1 MIIPLPEKWN
11 PPCNRECTRKY
22 AAIRETPWRIYC
34 KKGCDGDGDTWVECV
49 GECDELCF
57 KDPVFEGQ
65 QWSAVFDRSPGSAI
79 YSEKCFRACLAGCA
93 HKFDIP
99 EEKINQVQS
108 RAQMS
113 PPVEKAT
120 PPPLPEEKS
129 APSPPPEDK
138 PAPPPPPE
146 VKLAPAPPPTTE
158 STCEFDPF
166 KDDVPNTS
174 A

>member
-1 MIIPLPEKWN
+1 LPEKWN

-34 KKGCDGDGDTWVECV
+34 KKGCDGDGDTWDECV

-113 PPVEKAT
+113 PP
-120 PPPLPEEKS
+120 EEKS
-129 APSPPPEDK
+129 TPSPPPEDK
-138 PAPPPPPE
+138 PAP
-146 VKLAPAPPPTTE
+146 
-158 STCEFDPF
+158 
-166 KDDVPNTS
+166 
-174 A
+174 